1 MNAKNNVTQGT
12 RGFIQIRASVRTK
25 TLCPVRQ
32 CIMIHW
38 VETPST
44 PPFINQGGRVYK
56 EDLGRLILFLTRT
69 VALFDLE
76 QLVECY
82 LALVEC

>member
-1 MNAKNNVTQGT
+1 
-12 RGFIQIRASVRTK
+12 
-25 TLCPVRQ
+25 
-32 CIMIHW
+32 MIHW